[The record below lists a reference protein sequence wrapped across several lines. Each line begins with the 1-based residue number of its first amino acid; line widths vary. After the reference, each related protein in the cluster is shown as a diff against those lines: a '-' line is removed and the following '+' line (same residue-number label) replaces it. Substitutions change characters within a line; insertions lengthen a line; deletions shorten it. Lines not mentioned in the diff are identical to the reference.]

1 MADGVDKASKH
12 EIPEDGAPASGAP
25 EDEGPQGDVVSP
37 DEVSGNGASPQP
49 DGAPVVE
56 AGVERIAPA
65 GEVLGRKAEE
75 FHRPPTRMERL
86 RAWLERLPRMR
97 LYAAL
102 LFIVWF
108 SLTLLI

>member
-1 MADGVDKASKH
+1 MADGVDKAPKN
-12 EIPEDGAPASGAP
+12 EIPEDGAPSSGAP
-25 EDEGPQGDVVSP
+25 EDEGPQ
-37 DEVSGNGASPQP
+37 DEVSENGASPQP
-49 DGAPVVE
+49 EGAPVVG
-56 AGVERIAPA
+56 AGVERTAPA

-108 SLTLLI
+108 SLTLL